1 MGALGL
7 LSRLDSG
14 PVVSILHSTTM
25 TTWAMA
31 DGTMGDGPS
40 SVLLPSAV
48 PGPGFPLRSR
58 PDTLCFYSLIKLVY
72 SVVYMALAIWH
83 STTVCAVHAGR
94 RGWQGKGVPA
104 GRSDSTRTQNYRY
117 AHPSAHNSWK
127 NIMSDGHS
135 RRARTT
141 VASARIPRQLAL
153 WWPGVTAD
161 DAGAAPILSRR
172 RTRSDHISR
181 PSGNVSVDRRSR
193 PRQAGRWLGPR
204 GFMHMHMAGGRARGC
219 ATTATATAQI
229 DRCRVVSRRARSCRS
244 LRVALTASA
253 SAGRGS
259 HGRVAPG
266 PGPDRP
272 RLPAEPTSAM
282 RGGQQPSTGT
292 AACSISIL
300 AGPGTAGV
308 LPHNCRHRETESWW
322 IGHRITH
329 PSSSWNARTSKSAGE
344 GKTALPVL
352 Y

>member
-1 MGALGL
+1 MTGD
-7 LSRLDSG
+7 RG
-14 PVVSILHSTTM
+14 PCS
-25 TTWAMA
+25 
-31 DGTMGDGPS
+31 
-40 SVLLPSAV
+40 
-48 PGPGFPLRSR
+48 
-58 PDTLCFYSLIKLVY
+58 
-72 SVVYMALAIWH
+72 
-83 STTVCAVHAGR
+83 
-94 RGWQGKGVPA
+94 A
-104 GRSDSTRTQNYRY
+104 GRSDSTRTQNHRY
-117 AHPSAHNSWK
+117 AAHPSAHNSWK

-266 PGPDRP
+266 PDRP

-282 RGGQQPSTGT
+282 RGGQRRDSCMLHPRGARNRRS
-292 AACSISIL
+292 AAM
-300 AGPGTAGV
+300 
-308 LPHNCRHRETESWW
+308 PHNCRQVLATQRVDGLAIVSLIRLHRQM
-322 IGHRITH
+322 IV
-329 PSSSWNARTSKSAGE
+329 SKRS
-344 GKTALPVL
+344 
-352 Y
+352 YRHMQNCHN